1 MNLTRKTI
9 AAALLAACCATT
21 FAAGQ
26 LEASPA
32 DGGQDAAQGREGRD
46 PGPGLGHEADGRGP
60 GGSGFG
66 HGGGHGDGPG
76 FGHEGG
82 HEFGPG
88 SGPGFGHHGGLR
100 LSEAQQDK
108 LFAIRHAA
116 APQQRQQEKAV
127 RRAHEALRALGD
139 AAQFDEARAN
149 AAARDL
155 GQAIAAQALLQA
167 RVHAQV
173 LAVLTPEQREQ
184 MHKRRPQPPQERP

>member
-1 MNLTRKTI
+1 MNLTRQTI
-9 AAALLAACCATT
+9 AAALLAACCATA

-26 LEASPA
+26 PETPPA
-32 DGGQDAAQGREGRD
+32 DGAQNTAQGREGR
-46 PGPGLGHEADGRGP
+46 GPGAGPESEGRGP
-60 GGSGFG
+60 GGPGFG
-66 HGGGHGDGPG
+66 HGGGPGFGREGGREFGSGFGPG
-76 FGHEGG
+76 F
-82 HEFGPG
+82 
-88 SGPGFGHHGGLR
+88 GPGFGHHGGLR
-100 LSEAQQDK
+100 LTEAQQDK

-116 APQQRQQEKAV
+116 APQHREQEKAV

-149 AAARDL
+149 AAAREL

-184 MHKRRPQPPQERP
+184 MRKRRPQAPQERP

>member
-26 LEASPA
+26 LEAPQA
-32 DGGQDAAQGREGRD
+32 DGSHDAVQGREGRG
-46 PGPGLGHEADGRGP
+46 PGPEAEGRGP
-60 GGSGFG
+60 GGPGFG
-66 HGGGHGDGPG
+66 HGG
-76 FGHEGG
+76 
-82 HEFGPG
+82 
-88 SGPGFGHHGGLR
+88 LR
-100 LSEAQQDK
+100 LTEGQQDK

-116 APQQRQQEKAV
+116 APQHRQQEKAV

-139 AAQFDEARAN
+139 AAPFDEARAN
-149 AAARDL
+149 AASREL
-155 GQAIAAQALLQA
+155 GQAIAAQALLNA

-184 MHKRRPQPPQERP
+184 MRKRRPQPPQEHP

>member
-1 MNLTRKTI
+1 MNLTRNTI
-9 AAALLAACCATT
+9 AAALLAACCATA

-26 LEASPA
+26 LEAPPA
-32 DGGQDAAQGREGRD
+32 GGGQDAAQGREGGV
-46 PGPGLGHEADGRGP
+46 PGPGIEAEGRGP
-60 GGSGFG
+60 GG
-66 HGGGHGDGPG
+66 PG
-76 FGHEGG
+76 FGRHG
-82 HEFGPG
+82 
-88 SGPGFGHHGGLR
+88 GHHGGLR

-116 APQQRQQEKAV
+116 APQHRQQEKAV
-127 RRAHEALRALGD
+127 RHAHEALRALGD

-149 AAARDL
+149 AAAREL

-184 MHKRRPQPPQERP
+184 MRKRRPQPPQERP

>member
-1 MNLTRKTI
+1 MHDMNLTRKTI

-26 LEASPA
+26 LEAPPA
-32 DGGQDAAQGREGRD
+32 DGGQDAAQGREGRG
-46 PGPGLGHEADGRGP
+46 PGPGPEAQGRGP
-60 GGSGFG
+60 G
-66 HGGGHGDGPG
+66 GPG

-88 SGPGFGHHGGLR
+88 FGHHGGLR
-100 LSEAQQDK
+100 LTEAQQDK

-116 APQQRQQEKAV
+116 APQHRQQEKAV

-139 AAQFDEARAN
+139 AAPFDDARAN
-149 AAARDL
+149 AASREL
-155 GQAIAAQALLQA
+155 GQAIAAQALLRA
-167 RVHAQV
+167 RVHAQM

-184 MHKRRPQPPQERP
+184 MRKRRPQPPQERP

>member
-1 MNLTRKTI
+1 MHEMTLTRKTI
-9 AAALLAACCATT
+9 VTALLAACCATT

-26 LEASPA
+26 AEAPAA
-32 DGGQDAAQGREGRD
+32 DGGRNAAQDAGQEPHGGPGFQGRGHGPEFEGR
-46 PGPGLGHEADGRGP
+46 
-60 GGSGFG
+60 G
-66 HGGGHGDGPG
+66 HGGPG

-82 HEFGPG
+82 PE
-88 SGPGFGHHGGLR
+88 SGRHGGLR
-100 LSEAQQDK
+100 LTEAQQDK

-139 AAQFDEARAN
+139 AAQFDEAKAN
-149 AAARDL
+149 AAAREL

-184 MHKRRPQPPQERP
+184 MRKRRPQPPQDRP

>member
-1 MNLTRKTI
+1 MNPTRKII

-26 LEASPA
+26 LEAPPA
-32 DGGQDAAQGREGRD
+32 DGGQDATQGREGRG
-46 PGPGLGHEADGRGP
+46 PGPGPEAEGRGP
-60 GGSGFG
+60 GGPGFG
-66 HGGGHGDGPG
+66 HGGEHSGGPG

-82 HEFGPG
+82 
-88 SGPGFGHHGGLR
+88 PGFGRHGGLH
-100 LSEAQQDK
+100 LTEAQQDK

-116 APQQRQQEKAV
+116 APQHRQQEKAV

-139 AAQFDEARAN
+139 AAQFDEARAS
-149 AAARDL
+149 AASREL
-155 GQAIAAQALLQA
+155 GQAIAAEALLQA

-184 MHKRRPQPPQERP
+184 MRKRRPQPPQERP

>member
-1 MNLTRKTI
+1 MNLTRQTI
-9 AAALLAACCATT
+9 AAALLAACCATA

-26 LEASPA
+26 PETPPA
-32 DGGQDAAQGREGRD
+32 DGAQNTAQGREGR
-46 PGPGLGHEADGRGP
+46 GPGAGPESEGRGP
-60 GGSGFG
+60 GGPGFG
-66 HGGGHGDGPG
+66 HGGGPG
-76 FGHEGG
+76 FGREGG
-82 HEFGPG
+82 REFGSG
-88 SGPGFGHHGGLR
+88 FGPGFGHHGGLR
-100 LSEAQQDK
+100 LTEAQQDK

-116 APQQRQQEKAV
+116 APQHREQEKAV

-149 AAARDL
+149 AAAREL

-184 MHKRRPQPPQERP
+184 MRKRRPQPPQERP

>member
-9 AAALLAACCATT
+9 VAAQLAACCATT

-26 LEASPA
+26 LEAPPA
-32 DGGQDAAQGREGRD
+32 DGGQDAAQGREGRG
-46 PGPGLGHEADGRGP
+46 PGPEADGRSP
-60 GGSGFG
+60 GGPGFG
-66 HGGGHGDGPG
+66 HGGGPG

-82 HEFGPG
+82 HEFGPE
-88 SGPGFGHHGGLR
+88 FGHHGGLR
-100 LSEAQQDK
+100 LTEAQQDK

-116 APQQRQQEKAV
+116 APQHRQQEKAV

-139 AAQFDEARAN
+139 AAQFDEAKAN
-149 AAARDL
+149 AASREL

-184 MHKRRPQPPQERP
+184 MRKRRPQPPQERP